1 VLDLLDDA
9 PRTFSPADVAL
20 LERFTPLAAAAL
32 EQTRLLEEERAR
44 WREAETLREAGA
56 AVTETLSLDERLRR
70 ILEQLDRVVP
80 YDSAS
85 VQLLRDDY
93 LEIVGG
99 RGLSETET
107 VIGLKIPIP
116 GDNPNTAVVVGRK
129 PIILADA
136 KIAYP
141 PFRRPPNDYI
151 RSWLGVPLIVRDQMI
166 GMLAVDSVELGH
178 FNAEHV
184 RLVAPFANQ
193 AAIAIENARLY
204 EGSQRRL
211 REMNSLLEISQNV
224 ISTLELDEVLRR
236 VIKAAITAI
245 GPAEKGTLHL
255 LDKEQEELAVRASVG
270 FSPETVAV
278 ARFKPGEGYTGWV
291 FAHQQPLIVSNV
303 KADPRTKPID
313 LLEVHEERSALCVP
327 LIVQDRTIGTVT
339 LDNVSRYNAFT
350 PEHLDLLTVF
360 ANQVAVAIENARL
373 YERAQQEIAERMRAE
388 EALRQHAA
396 KLQARNEELDAFA
409 HTVAHDLKNPLGYIV
424 GFAEALEESYAT
436 MPGEE
441 SRRYLHTMAQSG
453 RKMGRIIDELLLLA
467 CVRKV
472 TEVEMDLLD
481 TASIVAEAQGRLA
494 LMIEEHQAEI
504 ILPDTWPVALGYGP
518 WIEEVWV
525 NYLSNAIKYGGQPPR
540 VELGATVQPDGMVR
554 FWVRDNGPGLL
565 PEEQTRLFTLFTR
578 LDQVR
583 AKGHGLGLS
592 IARRIVEKLGGQVG
606 IESEIGK
613 GSVFSFTLPGAA
625 A

>member
-1 VLDLLDDA
+1 
-9 PRTFSPADVAL
+9 
-20 LERFTPLAAAAL
+20 
-32 EQTRLLEEERAR
+32 
-44 WREAETLREAGA
+44 
-56 AVTETLSLDERLRR
+56 
-70 ILEQLDRVVP
+70 
-80 YDSAS
+80 
-85 VQLLRDDY
+85 
-93 LEIVGG
+93 
-99 RGLSETET
+99 
-107 VIGLKIPIP
+107 
-116 GDNPNTAVVVGRK
+116 
-129 PIILADA
+129 
-136 KIAYP
+136 
-141 PFRRPPNDYI
+141 
-151 RSWLGVPLIVRDQMI
+151 
-166 GMLAVDSVELGH
+166 
-178 FNAEHV
+178 
-184 RLVAPFANQ
+184 
-193 AAIAIENARLY
+193 
-204 EGSQRRL
+204 
-211 REMNSLLEISQNV
+211 
-224 ISTLELDEVLRR
+224 
-236 VIKAAITAI
+236 
-245 GPAEKGTLHL
+245 
-255 LDKEQEELAVRASVG
+255 VRASVG

-373 YERAQQEIAERMRAE
+373 YERAQQEIAERVRAE

-613 GSVFSFTLPGAA
+613 EYH
-625 A
+625 